1 MKTIIQYIQEGYNTT
16 SKLEEAMGENPR
28 TIQRLLSDLVE
39 SGGVVREGSGPS
51 TFYRVLKAT
60 PSTIEILEKMRLF
73 HQQKSMSKD
82 YRRFNREDKS
92 DIILTWYIDTFPG
105 RVDDYNEEKHN
116 RNVLEAITQL
126 EKEL

>member
-16 SKLEEAMGENPR
+16 SKLEEVMDSSSATIKR
-28 TIQRLLSDLVE
+28 TLADLVE

-51 TFYRVLKAT
+51 TYYRVLKST
-60 PSTIEILEKMRLF
+60 PTTIEILDKMRLF

-82 YRRFNREDKS
+82 YRRFNRDAKS
-92 DIILTWYIDTFPG
+92 DLVLTWYVDTFPG
-105 RVDDYNEEKHN
+105 RVDEYNEERHN
-116 RNVLEAITQL
+116 ANIVEAITQL